1 MHHFT
6 EHIHPTW
13 SGARGAAVR
22 LPVFIISF
30 PGYSQQYRRLL
41 QELIQLSSST
51 LQLANANEQQA
62 ALLRHITKWQ
72 HIQTFYMLHIS
83 SQRLELF
90 LEDGNTTQPERTQ
103 LYLPSASHELILVPW
118 ELTDIEKCLHIAQA
132 NDTLAEICQLLQ
144 VQSGLLH
151 YKKSNVGNSQW
162 VGTRA
167 RSLIMRFSNKITH
180 CINRYR
186 AARGAVVGLDP
197 GGKWSTQQQCTSW
210 LSQPTEHH
218 NLESQ
223 NCCWVISLILIMME
237 SGLMMLKFGIWTILL
252 WLDQDDVF
260 CKDAALSDGSSEA
273 DNV

>member
-6 EHIHPTW
+6 EHIQPTW
-13 SGARGAAVR
+13 TGDRGAAVR

-103 LYLPSASHELILVPW
+103 LYLPSASHELILVP
-118 ELTDIEKCLHIAQA
+118 
-132 NDTLAEICQLLQ
+132 
-144 VQSGLLH
+144 
-151 YKKSNVGNSQW
+151 
-162 VGTRA
+162 
-167 RSLIMRFSNKITH
+167 
-180 CINRYR
+180 
-186 AARGAVVGLDP
+186 
-197 GGKWSTQQQCTSW
+197 
-210 LSQPTEHH
+210 
-218 NLESQ
+218 
-223 NCCWVISLILIMME
+223 
-237 SGLMMLKFGIWTILL
+237 
-252 WLDQDDVF
+252 
-260 CKDAALSDGSSEA
+260 
-273 DNV
+273 